1 MTIQEYIDN
10 PMGKG
15 DAAMGANRA
24 VFVNVLTQKYK
35 VLTNK
40 KRIKMYAY
48 KARNKYFIHL
58 IIPSETER
66 NNTYDVVFEF
76 SDKDKEHDKELSI
89 RNFNVR
95 VFANSPSFAYT
106 FAYVYK
112 KHNLLIDGLVKKL
125 GKEFVKI
132 APDVRNRYQIVNYEK
147 YVFFGAKYIL
157 DSGILNRAK
166 LDKEAKSLV
175 GGTFPLAKV
184 RSLDEIMDEY
194 NKEVAKLKKERNKE
208 KVQKEK
214 DARKA
219 KKELQNV
226 KSGIHKVGT
235 IQKSAANSS
244 SIKHLK
250 PIGSGKRK

>member
-1 MTIQEYIDN
+1 M
-10 PMGKG
+10 
-15 DAAMGANRA
+15 
-24 VFVNVLTQKYK
+24 
-35 VLTNK
+35 
-40 KRIKMYAY
+40 
-48 KARNKYFIHL
+48 
-58 IIPSETER
+58 
-66 NNTYDVVFEF
+66 
-76 SDKDKEHDKELSI
+76 
-89 RNFNVR
+89 
-95 VFANSPSFAYT
+95 
-106 FAYVYK
+106 YK
-112 KHNLLIDGLVKKL
+112 KHNLRIYGLVKKL

-194 NKEVAKLKKERNKE
+194 NKEVAKLKKEKNKG

-214 DARKA
+214 EARKA

-226 KSGIHKVGT
+226 KSGIHKIGT

>member
-15 DAAMGANRA
+15 DASLGANRSIL
-24 VFVNVLTQKYK
+24 VNVLTQKYN

-40 KRIKMYAY
+40 KKIRMTCY
-48 KARNKYFIHL
+48 KARGKYFIHL

-66 NNTYDVVFEF
+66 KNTYDVVFEF

-89 RNFNVR
+89 RKYNVK

-112 KHNLLIDGLVKKL
+112 KHDLLIDSLVKKL
-125 GKEFVKI
+125 GKDFVKI

-166 LDKEAKSLV
+166 LDSEAKSLV
-175 GGTFPLAKV
+175 GATFPLAKV
-184 RSLDEIMDEY
+184 RSLEEIMDEY
-194 NKEVAKLKKERNKE
+194 NKEAARLRKDKNKE
-208 KVQKEK
+208 KVKREREIKKEK
-214 DARKA
+214 
-219 KKELQNV
+219 KEMQNI
-226 KSGIHKVGT
+226 KSGIHKIGT

-244 SIKHLK
+244 SIKHVK
-250 PIGSGKRK
+250 NIGASKRK

>member
-15 DAAMGANRA
+15 DSAMGANRTL
-24 VFVNVLTQKYK
+24 FVNMLTQKYNI
-35 VLTNK
+35 LTHK

-58 IIPSETER
+58 VIPSETER

-76 SDKDKEHDKELSI
+76 SDKDREHEKELSI
-89 RNFNVR
+89 KNFNVR

-112 KHNLLIDGLVKKL
+112 KHNLLIDSLVKKL

-157 DSGILNRAK
+157 DSGILSRAK
-166 LDKEAKSLV
+166 IDKDAKSLV
-175 GGTFPLAKV
+175 GGTFPLTKV

-194 NKEVAKLKKERNKE
+194 NKEAAKLKKAKSKE
-208 KVQKEK
+208 KVQREKEI
-214 DARKA
+214 RKE
-219 KKELQNV
+219 KKELQNI
-226 KSGIHKVGT
+226 KSGIHKIGSM
-235 IQKSAANSS
+235 QNSATKSS

-250 PIGSGKRK
+250 SIGSGKRK